1 MSATESRGWNV
12 PGSAPSRLRVVGA
25 GLSRP
30 GLAVPLALLAAV
42 AALAAFG
49 PLLVRHDPVAQDLLR
64 ALEGPSLA
72 HPLGT
77 DHVGRDVASRLAHG
91 AWRSL
96 GLAFACVG
104 VATAAGLALGL
115 IAAYAGRWSD
125 AAIMRLADLML
136 AFPGILLA
144 LLIAGLL
151 GGGVL
156 PLLIG
161 IKLTLWPQ
169 FARMARAIALTELGE
184 PHVEAARL
192 AGFPARTILT
202 RHVLPA
208 VLRQTTTLATLGLG
222 AAIMSISAL
231 GFLGLGLQ
239 PPTPEWG
246 AMISELLP
254 YMAEAPVQMA
264 APCLAIFVSV
274 LGATL
279 LGQALSESPLDTE
292 AGR

>member
-1 MSATESRGWNV
+1 MSLILDIPLRRRS
-12 PGSAPSRLRVVGA
+12 SRLA
-25 GLSRP
+25 LPLTLLGL
-30 GLAVPLALLAAV
+30 V
-42 AALAAFG
+42 AALALLG
-49 PLLVRHDPVAQDLLR
+49 PLLIAHDPIAQDLMR

-77 DHVGRDVASRLAHG
+77 DHVGRDVAARLSHG
-91 AWRSL
+91 AARSL
-96 GLAFACVG
+96 GLALSCVT
-104 VATAAGLALGL
+104 VATGIGLLLGL
-115 IAAYAGRWSD
+115 VAAYAGRWAD
-125 AAIMRLADLML
+125 IAIMRLSDLML

-144 LLIAGLL
+144 LLIAGFM
-151 GGGVL
+151 GGGIL
-156 PLLIG
+156 PMLIG

-169 FARMARAIALTELGE
+169 FARMARAIAQGELAQ

-192 AGFPARTILT
+192 AGFPAHTILA

-246 AMISELLP
+246 AMISEMLP
-254 YMAEAPVQMA
+254 TISEAPVQMA
-264 APCLAIFVSV
+264 APCLAIFVTV

-279 LGQALSESPLDTE
+279 LGQAFSEEPQAE
-292 AGR
+292 ATR